1 MEQVELPS
9 NFRCLSRSELVSWSL
24 RINPQWVTGSH
35 WSRAKLLDRLCAWQ
49 SNGRLRAWLRECQ
62 AIASKPSKSEP
73 SKSKPSKSKPS
84 KSKPSKAKSPAAQAI
99 VSEKKQ
105 MLGELMQKTSREL
118 VAEVKALSGGPVGNR
133 SKAETA
139 AQLLQLQRGRQ
150 MLSHALDAGA
160 ASSGVRIGD
169 APSVNAGPGKALRKP
184 SLKTKPSARSRPS
197 LKTKP
202 SARSR
207 PSRKS
212 RPSRLKKKKPSLK
225 TKPSQ
230 VEIVCKE
237 KASFD

>member
-9 NFRCLSRSELVSWSL
+9 NLIELSRDELVSWSL
-24 RINPQWVTGSH
+24 RINPAWGINRGN
-35 WSRAKLLDRLCAWQ
+35 WSRQKLIDRLRAWQ
-49 SNGRLRAWLRECQ
+49 SHGRLRA
-62 AIASKPSKSEP
+62 
-73 SKSKPSKSKPS
+73 
-84 KSKPSKAKSPAAQAI
+84 AQAF
-99 VSEKKQ
+99 VSEQKQ
-105 MLGELMQKTSREL
+105 ILGELMKKTSREL
-118 VAEVKALSGGPVGNR
+118 VAEVKALSGGPVSNR

-197 LKTKP
+197 
-202 SARSR
+202 
-207 PSRKS
+207 RKS
-212 RPSRLKKKKPSLK
+212 RPSRLKKKKPLLK

-230 VEIVCKE
+230 DELVCKE

>member
-1 MEQVELPS
+1 MEQVRLPS
-9 NFRCLSRSELVSWSL
+9 NLIELSRDELVSWSL
-24 RINPQWVTGSH
+24 RINPAWGTNRY
-35 WSRAKLLDRLCAWQ
+35 SRQRLIDRLCAW
-49 SNGRLRAWLRECQ
+49 RLRT
-62 AIASKPSKSEP
+62 
-73 SKSKPSKSKPS
+73 
-84 KSKPSKAKSPAAQAI
+84 AQAF
-99 VSEKKQ
+99 VSEQKQ
-105 MLGELMQKTSREL
+105 IQGELMKKTSREL
-118 VAEVKALSGGPVGNR
+118 VAEVKALSGRPVSNR

-184 SLKTKPSARSRPS
+184 SSM
-197 LKTKP
+197 TKP

-230 VEIVCKE
+230 GEIVCKE

>member
-118 VAEVKALSGGPVGNR
+118 AAEVKALSGGPVGNR

-150 MLSHALDAGA
+150 MLSQALDAGA

-184 SLKTKPSARSRPS
+184 SSM
-197 LKTKP
+197 TKP

-230 VEIVCKE
+230 GEIVCKE